1 MESTVTD
8 PRSFVLIKPMRTSAA
23 THVVVAG
30 VLALVVFGSG
40 LFHLESLPPFWFD
53 EGWTTCAARTWVEQ
67 GHYGCLLQ
75 GEPAPPLLSAH
86 FPVVASVAASFRL
99 FGVGVWQARLVGLFY
114 TYGAFLLLYYLADR
128 LYGRKVALATL
139 ILVVLFP
146 LKWQIH
152 PLIVGR
158 QVLGEMPMVFFLLAG
173 YACFLQSE
181 RHRIWLV
188 VAVVWW
194 GIAWMTKAQAA
205 PFLAASF
212 GLSLVLAVRRREWRI
227 ARWLVI
233 GLVGSWAGYHG
244 LLWAKDQL
252 LAGHTIPHP
261 HLKGLAEAIAVVFV
275 PSIRMETLQLTLT
288 VWPEYTVALGYA
300 ALRLRRLDPEDQLRP
315 LDRTVRTMLILLAS
329 GWLAWFALLCAGEP
343 RYALPGLFVAAPCT
357 AAFFTRL
364 TRNFDL
370 RHVGKTLAAVARSR
384 RLDAEG
390 RQAMVAIGLLLV
402 MMWVGVQERYAI
414 RAREDDRDLMAV
426 TAFLHA
432 HTPPAA
438 LIETYDSELFLFLNR
453 PYTYAPPHV
462 LVEIIRHHQHVGPP
476 VKYDPLEVGP
486 DYIVVGDFG
495 RWAGF
500 YKPLVEGSRVRLV
513 KTIGRYQVYEPA
525 RS

>member
-1 MESTVTD
+1 MDSTVTD
-8 PRSFVLIKPMRTSAA
+8 HRSLVVVKPVGRSAA
-23 THVVVAG
+23 THAMVAG
-30 VLALVVFGSG
+30 VLALVVLGWG
-40 LFHLESLPPFWFD
+40 MFHLESFPPLWFD
-53 EGWTTCAARTWVEQ
+53 EGWTTCTARTWVER

-86 FPVVASVAASFRL
+86 FPVVASVAASFHL
-99 FGVGVWQARLVGLFY
+99 FGVGVWQARMVGLLY

-139 ILVVLFP
+139 ILVILFP

-158 QVLGEMPMVFFLLAG
+158 QVLGEMPLVFFLLAG
-173 YACFLQSE
+173 CACLLHTE

-188 VAVVWW
+188 AAVFCW

-212 GLSLVLAVRRREWRI
+212 GLSLLLAARRREWLI

-244 LLWAKDQL
+244 LLWTKDHW

-275 PSIRMETLQLTLT
+275 PSIRMETIQLTVS
-288 VWPEYTVALGYA
+288 VWPEYTVALGYTF
-300 ALRLRRLDPEDQLRP
+300 LQMWRPDPEDQSRP
-315 LDRTVRTMLILLAS
+315 LDRTVRTLLILLAGS
-329 GWLAWFALLCAGEP
+329 WLAWFALLCAGEP

-357 AAFFTRL
+357 AAFFAYL
-364 TRNFDL
+364 TRNFDR
-370 RHVGKTLAAVARSR
+370 RHVGRTLAASARSR
-384 RLDAEG
+384 RLDSEG
-390 RQAMVAIGLLLV
+390 RRVLLAIGLLLV
-402 MMWVGVQERYAI
+402 MIWVGVHERYAI
-414 RAREDDRDLMAV
+414 RAREDDRDLMTV
-426 TAFLHA
+426 TAFLHT
-432 HTPPAA
+432 HTPPSA
-438 LIETYDSELFLFLNR
+438 LIETYDSELFLLLNR
-453 PYTYAPPHV
+453 PYTYAPPDV
-462 LVEIIRHHQHVGPP
+462 LVDIIRHHQHVGPP
-476 VKYDPLEVGP
+476 VTYDPLGATP
-486 DYIVVGDFG
+486 DYLVVGDFG

-500 YKPLVEGSRVRLV
+500 YKPLVEQNRVRLV
-513 KTIGRYQVYEPA
+513 KIIGRYQIYEPV

>member
-8 PRSFVLIKPMRTSAA
+8 HRSIVLIRPVPTSAA
-23 THVVVAG
+23 THVVVAV
-30 VLALVVFGSG
+30 VLALVVFGTG
-40 LFHLESLPPFWFD
+40 AFHLESLPPFWFD
-53 EGWTTCAARTWVEQ
+53 EGWTTCAARIWVEQ

-75 GEPAPPLLSAH
+75 GEPAPPVLSAH

-99 FGVGVWQARLVGLFY
+99 FGVGVWQARIVGLLY

-128 LYGRKVALATL
+128 LYERKVALATL
-139 ILVVLFP
+139 VLVILFP

-158 QVLGEMPMVFFLLAG
+158 QVLGEMPMVLFLLAG
-173 YACFLQSE
+173 YACFLQTE

-188 VAVVWW
+188 AAVACW

-212 GLSLVLAVRRREWRI
+212 GLSLALAVRRREWQI
-227 ARWLVI
+227 ARWLMI
-233 GLVGSWAGYHG
+233 ALVGSWAGYHG

-275 PSIRMETLQLTLT
+275 PSIRLETLQLTVT
-288 VWPEYTVALGYA
+288 VWPEYTVALSYA
-300 ALRLRRLDPEDQLRP
+300 VLGLWRPGPEDQSRP
-315 LDRTVRTMLILLAS
+315 LDRMVRTMLILLAS
-329 GWLAWFALLCAGEP
+329 SWLAWFAFLCAGEP

-357 AAFFTRL
+357 AAFFARL
-364 TRNFDL
+364 TRNFDV
-370 RHVGKTLAAVARSR
+370 RHIWETLTVFARSS
-384 RLDAEG
+384 RLNSEG
-390 RQAMVAIGLLLV
+390 RKVLVATGLLLV
-402 MMWVGVQERYAI
+402 MVWVGVQERYAI
-414 RAREDDRDLMAV
+414 RARDDDRDLMAV

-432 HTPPAA
+432 HTPPSA

-462 LVEIIRHHQHVGPP
+462 LVEIIRYHQHLGPP
-476 VKYDPLEVGP
+476 PMYDPLGANP
-486 DYIVVGDFG
+486 DYIVVADFG
-495 RWAGF
+495 QWAGF
-500 YKPLVEGSRVRLV
+500 YKPLVEQNRVRLV
-513 KTIGRYQVYEPA
+513 KTIGRYQIYEPG